1 MNQLID
7 DFIKKL
13 KENIKR
19 HKTHLVDLKEDINET
34 EESIKL
40 MLNALE
46 KLEKTGFMEDQED
59 LR

>member
-7 DFIKKL
+7 DFIEKL

-19 HKTHLVDLKEDINET
+19 HKTHLIDLNEDINET

-46 KLEKTGFMEDQED
+46 KLEKAGFMETERD
-59 LR
+59 